1 MWLAG
6 QSSEWSEV
14 DEFWM
19 CFEGRAIGLAGEL
32 NGEVRERKK
41 EISSMV
47 AVLLAWAAGQLTEI
61 R

>member
-1 MWLAG
+1 
-6 QSSEWSEV
+6 
-14 DEFWM
+14 M

-32 NGEVRERKK
+32 NREVRERKK

-47 AVLLAWAAGQLTEI
+47 AVLSAWAAGQLTEI